1 MRAAVL
7 LEPRRLAVVERPVPR
22 PGPHDVLVRLTAVGL
37 CGSDVHFY
45 EHGRVGD
52 LVVTEP
58 LVLGHEA
65 AGVVAA
71 VGDAV
76 DAARVGQRVAV
87 EPQRP
92 CRRCRYCLTGAY
104 NRCRSMEFCSAPP
117 VDGAFA
123 EYLVVP
129 ADFAHPIPDPM
140 SDAAAAL
147 LEPLCVGIAAVR
159 KAGVTAGSTVLV
171 AGAGPIGIL
180 TAAAARAFGAT
191 AVVVADP
198 LAERRAVAARH
209 GATRTIDPATDRLA
223 DEAVDAFVD
232 ASGAPAAIDAGLH
245 ALKAGGAAVLVGMG
259 APRIDLDLFLV
270 QSRELRLEGLFRY
283 VDTWPAAIALVG
295 AGMVELDSLVSDTF
309 GLDGLD
315 EAMRRNGDADVVKL
329 VIDPRR

>member
-7 LEPRRLAVVERPVPR
+7 LGPRRLVVRERPTPR
-22 PGPHDVLVRLTAVGL
+22 PGPYDVLVRLIAVGL

-52 LVVTEP
+52 LVVDEP

-65 AGVVAA
+65 AGEIVA
-71 VGDAV
+71 VGSAV
-76 DAARVGQRVAV
+76 DESRIGERVAV

-104 NRCRSMEFCSAPP
+104 NLCRSMEFCSAPP

-129 ADFAHPIPDPM
+129 ADFAYPVPGTM

-147 LEPLCVGIAAVR
+147 LEPLSVGIAAVR
-159 KAGVTAGSTVLV
+159 KARVRPGSAVLV
-171 AGAGPIGIL
+171 AGAGPIGVL
-180 TAAAARAFGAT
+180 TAAAARAHGAS
-191 AVVVADP
+191 VVVASDP
-198 LAERRAVAARH
+198 LAARRAVAAVH
-209 GATRTIDPATDRLA
+209 GATRVIDPLEQRL
-223 DEAVDAFVD
+223 EEESVDAFVD
-232 ASGAPAAIDAGLH
+232 ASGAPAAIDAGLR
-245 ALKAGGAAVLVGMG
+245 ALRAGGTAVLVGMG
-259 APRIDLDLFLV
+259 SPRVDLDLFLV

-283 VDTWPAAIALVG
+283 VDTWPTAIAL
-295 AGMVELDSLVSDTF
+295 AESDPADLDALVTGSV

-315 EAMRRNGDADVVKL
+315 EAMRRNGDADVVKFI
-329 VIDPRR
+329 VDPRR